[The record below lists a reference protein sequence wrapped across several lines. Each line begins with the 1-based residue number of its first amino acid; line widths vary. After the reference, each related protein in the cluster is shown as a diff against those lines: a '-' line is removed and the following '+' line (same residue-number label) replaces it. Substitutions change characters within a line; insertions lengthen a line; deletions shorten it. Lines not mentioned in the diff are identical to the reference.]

1 MPVQQF
7 TVNVRSRVD
16 RALRR
21 DLVRSA
27 IAANRLTAATLRAQL
42 ATRRLGASQRFLARR
57 LAYTARAFRT
67 TRAAMFGFGTVLT
80 GFAGYSIIRAIDNIT
95 RLENRLR
102 TAGIG
107 GEEANRVI
115 DHLNDTAN
123 ETGGNIAQLA
133 AIFGRF
139 VFSLKDTT
147 ATTDEVVIAVRSLAR
162 SATAMGITA
171 QEARGGLIQLS
182 QGLAS
187 GRLQGEELRS
197 VLETIPTFARQLST
211 TIGVSYGQIREEA
224 RLGRISI
231 QQMRQA
237 FVDFEKTAN
246 AQFANFRLP
255 IFGAISALFNELGRL
270 IEEIARRLGAKEGI
284 SGAIQSLTQIVK
296 NMRLALDDATS
307 SFSKFFGVIIVG
319 VQGAFRTLVAFIEE
333 FLFFAQEAFLRLELV
348 LQGLIASIRSAFE
361 GDFAGAINT
370 LEATF
375 NVGVQSFVSGFDN
388 TTKAAK
394 GTAAAIRNVLKY
406 GYKFGERRNIVATP
420 LPKTPPPVP
429 NLPLIQRARELVG
442 TVNQTAD
449 DIGDAQSRLLG
460 SISNVF
466 SGIQEELQN
475 SIEGGYER
483 VDELG
488 EVINELLGVSQKLNA
503 AVVAAAEA
511 PADQIAATTKELTK
525 EIKVAEKALKR
536 FRDERDKTDK
546 ERRDFIREEREAF
559 NRFVGNAANIGAQ
572 VVGGQGSA
580 LATTTGNVVQGAL
593 QGGAFGGPV
602 GAGLAIYQ
610 AAQERAKALVAEFD
624 NLTTEVDDLNS
635 EYNLQVGIQARARQ
649 VLATTTR
656 GTDEYRE
663 TLKKLSD
670 STLRLNEIEQKR
682 SPLQAKLND
691 IDEDA
696 VKAARKQVEQQKKL
710 EEALNKLLD
719 AILTFTDS
727 IGVQGGIELFSFAG
741 RAASAGGKAAG
752 GFFEG
757 VADGVGGIV
766 DGIGSLIKGDDFS
779 APIRR
784 EQQRRRERIERDA
797 ATRGY
802 LQTAERQLGELVGP
816 RSAIAGPLK
825 ALIERN
831 KEIIS
836 FLGREGT
843 LENFSRAS
851 SKELQDQARRE
862 FGFSDPEV
870 LNVIG
875 EYLKNPFQELSK
887 EQLDTLHRI
896 AFGVEEEVDK
906 SNDILDQLRK
916 NQESLEFLLAERDR
930 RNAVLRAQLAEE
942 RRLEGERRERAVSA
956 VGGATPATPITINNL
971 INGGMLVDEINSGAG
986 EAAILN
992 VINSNREQVR
1002 DVLAS
1007 AS

>member
-147 ATTDEVVIAVRSLAR
+147 STTDEVVVAVRSLAR

-211 TIGVSYGQIREEA
+211 TVGVSYGQIREEA

-296 NMRLALDDATS
+296 NMRLALDDTTS

-333 FLFFAQEAFLRLELV
+333 FLFFSQEAFLRLELV

-375 NVGVQSFVSGFDN
+375 EVGIQSFVSGFDD

-406 GYKFGERRNIVATP
+406 GYKFGKRRNIVATP

-429 NLPLIQRARELVG
+429 NLPLIQRARQLSDDVTSVTRDLMLKHGDLVTTIARVPLLLRDG
-442 TVNQTAD
+442 IDDQIASAEQVAD
-449 DIGDAQSRLLG
+449 DTAGVVGKLLDV
-460 SISNVF
+460 N
-466 SGIQEELQN
+466 
-475 SIEGGYER
+475 
-483 VDELG
+483 DELSKKIT
-488 EVINELLGVSQKLNA
+488 E
-503 AVVAAAEA
+503 AAEA
-511 PADQIAATTKELTK
+511 PAERIAETTKALNK
-525 EIKVAEKALKR
+525 EIKEAEKLLEKSLPE
-536 FRDERDKTDK
+536 FGKTD
-546 ERRDFIREEREAF
+546 EATSDLQKRQQQEF
-559 NRFVGNAANIGAQ
+559 RSTVANYAQKGADSL
-572 VVGGQGSA
+572 GGQGGSFSR
-580 LATTTGNVVQGAL
+580 TVSSVGQGYA
-593 QGGAFGGPV
+593 QGGGYGATAAFAQAV
-602 GAGLAIYQ
+602 NERSIEATKEFENLNIQIEAASDAYDEQAGI
-610 AAQERAKALVAEFD
+610 E
-624 NLTTEVDDLNS
+624 
-635 EYNLQVGIQARARQ
+635 ARARIE
-649 VLATTTR
+649 LEKTTR
-656 GTDEYRE
+656 GTAEYRQALQE
-663 TLKKLSD
+663 IGRSTFRRAQLDQELIKLEGERAKIDKDVAESGLRALAGQDLLNDATNELLEAFAPVSD
-670 STLRLNEIEQKR
+670 VVAELSGLM
-682 SPLQAKLND
+682 AKLVGA
-691 IDEDA
+691 IG
-696 VKAARKQVEQQKKL
+696 RL
-710 EEALNKLLD
+710 IRGILD
-719 AILTFTDS
+719 GLRSLGQS
-727 IGVQGGIELFSFAG
+727 IGDWTV
-741 RAASAGGKAAG
+741 RAY
-752 GFFEG
+752 
-757 VADGVGGIV
+757 
-766 DGIGSLIKGDDFS
+766 
-779 APIRR
+779 R
-784 EQQRRRERIERDA
+784 
-797 ATRGY
+797 
-802 LQTAERQLGELVGP
+802 
-816 RSAIAGPLK
+816 
-825 ALIERN
+825 
-831 KEIIS
+831 
-836 FLGREGT
+836 FLT
-843 LENFSRAS
+843 
-851 SKELQDQARRE
+851 LQDDVDPAADRARRE
-862 FGFSDPEV
+862 GQRQQREDFSVATAARLGRAIGNLAEPDSAINQPISKFLTDIEERLRNDSLEKVLNDLKQDTEGIARGYGFSDPEAIRAITQFLTNPMLEFSKAQIDI
-870 LNVIG
+870 LNRV
-875 EYLKNPFQELSK
+875 
-887 EQLDTLHRI
+887 
-896 AFGVEEEVDK
+896 AFGVEEEVDATK
-906 SNDILDQLRK
+906 DIAAELRK

-956 VGGATPATPITINNL
+956 VGPGGSPATPITINNL